1 MCKYVGIVVYEGI
14 IEGVRTF
21 DFAKEAEEWITQR
34 RQDYGMEETS
44 DSLIWDTG
52 QQVPPETPAI
62 DKTAELR
69 ISRRKGRIKARKRS
83 VL

>member
-1 MCKYVGIVVYEGI
+1 MCRYVGIVVYKGI

-52 QQVPPETPAI
+52 
-62 DKTAELR
+62 
-69 ISRRKGRIKARKRS
+69 
-83 VL
+83 